1 MDKGSVALIVTEKF
15 RDEAFAVP
23 ATALEEAGYR
33 IVVVTPSDEPVT
45 GMRGRHVRPDVT
57 WDEFT
62 VDAHDAVILI
72 GGGGPQGYW
81 DDVGLHRIAEDAVAA
96 GKVVGAMCIA
106 PVILAR
112 AGVLDGRKATAFPG
126 VRRELEAHG
135 AIFVDAVVER
145 DGPIVTGGGPKTEN
159 AFANGILNAL
169 KSPA

>member
-1 MDKGSVALIVTEKF
+1 MDKRSVALIVTEEF

-23 ATALEEAGYR
+23 ATALQEAGYR
-33 IVVVTPSDEPVT
+33 TVVVTPTDEPVT

-57 WDEFT
+57 RSEFT
-62 VDAHDAVILI
+62 VAAHDAVLFI
-72 GGGGPQGYW
+72 GGGGPQGHW
-81 DDVGLHRIAEDAVAA
+81 DDASLHRMAADAVVA

-112 AGVLDGRKATAFPG
+112 AGVLEGRKATAFPG
-126 VRRELEAHG
+126 VRRELEKHG
-135 AIFVDAVVER
+135 ATFVDAAVER

-159 AFANGILNAL
+159 AFANEVLTAL

>member
-1 MDKGSVALIVTEKF
+1 MNSTGRINREYQSIFDLYFRTSSNVRSRGSIQVRLLSN
-15 RDEAFAVP
+15 P
-23 ATALEEAGYR
+23 AN
-33 IVVVTPSDEPVT
+33 PSIPFNDNST
-45 GMRGRHVRPDVT
+45 
-57 WDEFT
+57 
-62 VDAHDAVILI
+62 
-72 GGGGPQGYW
+72 
-81 DDVGLHRIAEDAVAA
+81 
-96 GKVVGAMCIA
+96 